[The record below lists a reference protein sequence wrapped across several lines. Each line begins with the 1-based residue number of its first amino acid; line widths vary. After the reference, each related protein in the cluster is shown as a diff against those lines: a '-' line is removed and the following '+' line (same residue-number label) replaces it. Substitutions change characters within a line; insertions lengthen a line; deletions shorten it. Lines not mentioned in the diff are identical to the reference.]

1 MHTRCKDVC
10 PTLRYALP
18 EPSHY
23 RVLGVGTALSWLIR
37 ITPSVVL
44 ITAWK
49 LRVLRTFLPHIPVI
63 MHGATTVDE
72 KASCSPDAA
81 GDFDGSG
88 ISWNRLYWTTPKG
101 RTGGRWRLAGGTKA
115 QHVRLSATS
124 PTECCV
130 RSRCAHAVRR
140 PRAAWKFKC
149 AASARTRAPNPINF
163 ASSCTAPKV

>member
-10 PTLRYALP
+10 PTLRYAPP

-81 GDFDGSG
+81 GDFDGSDIFESALDDPQG
-88 ISWNRLYWTTPKG
+88 AYRSALAV
-101 RTGGRWRLAGGTKA
+101 GGRDQGEACSSLRHLPHRVLRAVA
-115 QHVRLSATS
+115 
-124 PTECCV
+124 V
-130 RSRCAHAVRR
+130 RSRGETA
-140 PRAAWKFKC
+140 
-149 AASARTRAPNPINF
+149 TR
-163 ASSCTAPKV
+163 SVEV